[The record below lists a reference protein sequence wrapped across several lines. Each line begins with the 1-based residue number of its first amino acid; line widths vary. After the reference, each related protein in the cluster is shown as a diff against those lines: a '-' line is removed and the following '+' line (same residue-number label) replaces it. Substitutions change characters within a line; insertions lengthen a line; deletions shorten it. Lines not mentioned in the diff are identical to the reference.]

1 MALHVSP
8 PSCCTVYT
16 QIRTHHRQPLVR
28 HPRMPARRSGAHAQ
42 PWSACASASPC
53 ACRTDTSCSMSAGR
67 RTCCGAM
74 LCHMSAFSASAGM
87 EARYQEVTSKRE
99 GYSSSQM
106 TGADWSY
113 QFHTVCM
120 QHAAGHLAAPAGRL
134 AWTRPCR
141 TRCSASC
148 GSTCCRPSP
157 PQACPAS
164 PPACVACSCPVRRQ
178 LRVSEE
184 G

>member
-8 PSCCTVYT
+8 PSCCPVYT

-120 QHAAGHLAAPAGRL
+120 QHAAGHLACVIFRPHAQPGL
-134 AWTRPCR
+134 ASRARTARSLSWKTRSLPSR
-141 TRCSASC
+141 
-148 GSTCCRPSP
+148 RPSRLP
-157 PQACPAS
+157 RA
-164 PPACVACSCPVRRQ
+164 
-178 LRVSEE
+178 
-184 G
+184 